1 MVRRTTRSK
10 FSWVGILIDNMER
23 MKRPFFCLCL
33 AFHLLIL
40 SSVAVLAGGLI
51 LFVVGLVLRRLLQIG
66 SGQSPRTGRPGFL
79 TPAQLALYTSFSNE
93 VETQVAII
101 SVSLNDAFEER
112 DSGRHENAWH
122 LVKISAGEWKRVAEI
137 LSALL
142 DAIQRN
148 LPKAQALIPYRGIV
162 ARRFQSRT
170 MIDLLRMYEF
180 LDQLLFRSKARFHL
194 QVHMLRKAA
203 ASLTKEFTRAY
214 DYGERTDDRP
224 AELWQRLDIYSHDFD
239 LVNKEAL
246 MAFRAFVGCLSPKSL
261 ESFAGELEP
270 ILRREDRPAS
280 LSADS

>member
-1 MVRRTTRSK
+1 MRRT
-10 FSWVGILIDNMER
+10 FSLFL
-23 MKRPFFCLCL
+23 PL
-33 AFHLLIL
+33 HLLIL
-40 SSVAVLAGGLI
+40 PSVAALTGGLI
-51 LFVVGLVLRRLLQIG
+51 LLVVGLSLHRLLGLG
-66 SGQSPRTGRPGFL
+66 SGRGSRPGRPDSL
-79 TPAQLALYTSFSNE
+79 TPDQLALYTSFSNE

-112 DSGRHENAWH
+112 DSNHHENAWH
-122 LVKISAGEWKRVAEI
+122 LVKISAGEWNRVAAI
-137 LSALL
+137 LAALL

-162 ARRFQSRT
+162 SRRFQSRT

-180 LDQLLFRSKARFHL
+180 LDQLLFRSRARFHL
-194 QVHMLRKAA
+194 QVHMLRKAG

-214 DYGERTDDRP
+214 EYGERTDDRP

-246 MAFRAFVGCLSPKSL
+246 MAFRAFLVCLSPQNL
-261 ESFAGELEP
+261 EIFAAQLEP
-270 ILRREDRPAS
+270 ILRREARPAS